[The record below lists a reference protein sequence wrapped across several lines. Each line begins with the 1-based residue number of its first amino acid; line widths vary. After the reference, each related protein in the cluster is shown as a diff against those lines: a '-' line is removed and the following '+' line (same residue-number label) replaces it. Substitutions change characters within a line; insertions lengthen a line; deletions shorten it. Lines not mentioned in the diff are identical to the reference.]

1 MKVNE
6 IQSKDNTLP
15 DSYISPIGK
24 QRNPKPLHHLYRHIN
39 NTIQYIEQMKSEKK
53 KKKQCTKDCFKNP
66 GPLNFLCFCKSGSL
80 FNEN

>member
-53 KKKQCTKDCFKNP
+53 KKNNVQKTVLKIQA
-66 GPLNFLCFCKSGSL
+66 L
-80 FNEN
+80 